1 MGAVMEVD
9 QARPAPGAVR
19 RGAAVLAGGGVLVMP
34 TDSVYGIG
42 CAALAGN
49 PAHDRIFSIKRR
61 DRAQTLPWL
70 VADVEDLARFGA
82 DVPAWA
88 VRAARALWPGALT
101 LVVEASEEAARLGGI
116 APDGSV
122 ALRAPDDEKLR
133 SLIDGLGC
141 PLACTSAN
149 LHGYPAV
156 QEKSALDPA
165 LRGLAGYDELP
176 TGCPGGTPSTIV
188 DCRAGAARILRS
200 GPLDSEV
207 IALLGQCG
215 ATLPA

>member
-1 MGAVMEVD
+1 MTETARSALARGECCLLATDTVFGLAALPGSAGYEQIFKVKR
-9 QARPAPGAVR
+9 RPAEQV
-19 RGAAVLAGGGVLVMP
+19 
-34 TDSVYGIG
+34 
-42 CAALAGN
+42 
-49 PAHDRIFSIKRR
+49 
-61 DRAQTLPWL
+61 LPWL
-70 VADVEDLARFGA
+70 VSGPADLMRYGKDIASTASKLAES
-82 DVPAWA
+82 
-88 VRAARALWPGALT
+88 LWPGALT